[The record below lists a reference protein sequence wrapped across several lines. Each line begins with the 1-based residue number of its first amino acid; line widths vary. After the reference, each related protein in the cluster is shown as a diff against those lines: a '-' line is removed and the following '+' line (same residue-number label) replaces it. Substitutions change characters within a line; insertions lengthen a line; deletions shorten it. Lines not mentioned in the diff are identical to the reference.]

1 MRGGTPCIAGLG
13 GRRPVRFRNAQ
24 GEWFN
29 NIDVSHALAAVPL
42 SHYGFR
48 QAADGSLT
56 LSLRPEERPLYAD
69 AAMQAL
75 RTLFG
80 PQPVCVETLD
90 AEDKVLQYRSELADA
105 EVA

>member
-1 MRGGTPCIAGLG
+1 MSGHRAGGVCG
-13 GRRPVRFRNAQ
+13 
-24 GEWFN
+24 
-29 NIDVSHALAAVPL
+29 
-42 SHYGFR
+42 
-48 QAADGSLT
+48 AADGSLT